1 MKQLKITH
9 HAINRY
15 LTHTGQTGLGYAEK
29 LTELV
34 ETKGKALSPKEAMDM
49 GFTLTNT
56 RKDTL
61 YFVLHDA
68 AINQDILAVV
78 RTDGTIITFLTR
90 DMLDI
95 YGGGRRAERLKAR
108 IEKVRGEH
116 YDMQ

>member
-1 MKQLKITH
+1 MKNLDITH

-34 ETKGKALSPKEAMDM
+34 ETKGRAVSPKAAMDM
-49 GFTLTNT
+49 GFTLTDV

-61 YFVLHDA
+61 YIVLHDT
-68 AINQDILAVV
+68 AIDQDILAVV
-78 RTDGTIITFLTR
+78 RTDGTIITFLTK